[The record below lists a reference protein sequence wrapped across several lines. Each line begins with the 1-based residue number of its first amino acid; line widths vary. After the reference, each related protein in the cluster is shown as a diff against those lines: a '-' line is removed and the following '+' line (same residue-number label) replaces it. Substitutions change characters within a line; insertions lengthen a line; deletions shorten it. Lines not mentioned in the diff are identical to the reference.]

1 MSRKCPHAK
10 IQYCPLYVGMHIVDG
25 PSCISTK
32 LDEGLCAVDL
42 GASYE
47 DLVAAF
53 FRAHPAMFSEITL
66 AERAYESGEQR
77 NRNMRAAGIH

>member
-1 MSRKCPHAK
+1 
-10 IQYCPLYVGMHIVDG
+10 MHIVDG

-53 FRAHPAMFSEITL
+53 FRAHPDMFAEITL
-66 AERAYESGEQR
+66 AERAAESREQR
-77 NRNMRAAGIH
+77 QRNARLNGLH

>member
-1 MSRKCPHAK
+1 MRKCPHAK

-25 PSCISTK
+25 PSCWHK
-32 LDEGLCAVDL
+32 NLEDGCAVDH

-53 FRAHPAMFSEITL
+53 FRAHPADFAEITL
-66 AERAYESGEQR
+66 AERASESREQR
-77 NRNMRAAGIH
+77 QRNVRLNGLH